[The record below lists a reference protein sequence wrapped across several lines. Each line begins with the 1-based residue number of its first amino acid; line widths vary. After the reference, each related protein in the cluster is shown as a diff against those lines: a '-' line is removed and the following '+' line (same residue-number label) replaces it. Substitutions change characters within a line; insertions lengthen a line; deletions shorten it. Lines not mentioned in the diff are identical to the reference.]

1 MDTTA
6 QHPQVTKVE
15 GEEGTSQG
23 DLAMQDSEDAGL
35 GSAHPQPGATKLEK
49 DVTGKQNLSV
59 GQSSTATESG
69 PDTQKDGEEQARTG
83 DGQGDA
89 EMIEPG
95 RNDGGKAEE
104 SDEEEICRY
113 CFEGKEDGELISP
126 CRCTGG
132 QKYVHLSCL
141 RRWQVSAP

>member
-6 QHPQVTKVE
+6 EHSQVTKVE
-15 GEEGTSQG
+15 CEEGTSQG
-23 DLAMQDSEDAGL
+23 DLAMQDSEDAGS
-35 GSAHPQPGATKLEK
+35 GSAHPIDCATIHGQEE
-49 DVTGKQNLSV
+49 TGRLNQ
-59 GQSSTATESG
+59 GQSPTVTESG
-69 PDTQKDGEEQARTG
+69 PDTQKACEEQVRTG
-83 DGQGDA
+83 VGQGDA

-95 RNDGGKAEE
+95 RNDGGKAVE